1 MFKLNKKIFTL
12 FGIGFLPISGSMG
25 SLVAIFV
32 YYIFYNYLNLLS
44 FIFFIIFIFF
54 YSIFFLKKSLNQ
66 SFSSSDPKEIV
77 IDEFIGQ
84 SIPLLLCENNF
95 FLIILSF
102 LLFRLFDITK
112 PWPVSY
118 FDLKVKSANGVLMDD
133 IIAGLYAFFVIY
145 LWV

>member
-12 FGIGFLPISGSMG
+12 FGIGFLPISGTMG
-25 SLVAIFV
+25 SLVAIFF

-54 YSIFFLKKSLNQ
+54 YSIFFLNKSLNQ

-84 SIPLLLCENNF
+84 SIPLILCENNL

-112 PWPVSY
+112 PWPASY
-118 FDLKVKSANGVLMDD
+118 FDLKVKNANGVLMDD

>member
-1 MFKLNKKIFTL
+1 M
-12 FGIGFLPISGSMG
+12 FGIGFLPISGTIG
-25 SLVAIFV
+25 SLIAIFV
-32 YYIFYNYLNLLS
+32 YFIFYNYINLLS
-44 FIFFIIFIFF
+44 FIVFIILIFF
-54 YSIFFLKKSLNQ
+54 YSIFFLDKTIKR
-66 SFSSSDPKEIV
+66 SFSTSDPKEIV

-112 PWPVSY
+112 PWPASY
-118 FDLKVKSANGVLMDD
+118 FDLKVKNANGVLMDD
-133 IIAGLYAFFVIY
+133 IIAGLYTFFFIY

>member
-1 MFKLNKKIFTL
+1 M
-12 FGIGFLPISGSMG
+12 FGIGFLPISGTIG

-32 YYIFYNYLNLLS
+32 YFIFYNYLNILS
-44 FIFFIIFIFF
+44 FIILIILIFF
-54 YSIFFLKKSLNQ
+54 YSIFFLDKTIKR
-66 SFSSSDPKEIV
+66 SFSTSDPKEIV

-112 PWPVSY
+112 PWPASY
-118 FDLKVKSANGVLMDD
+118 FDLKVKNANGVLMDD
-133 IIAGLYAFFVIY
+133 IIAGLYTFFFIY

>member
-12 FGIGFLPISGSMG
+12 FGIGFLPISGTMG
-25 SLVAIFV
+25 SLVAIFF

-54 YSIFFLKKSLNQ
+54 YSIFFLKKSLKQ

-84 SIPLLLCENNF
+84 SIPLILCENNF

-112 PWPVSY
+112 PWPASY

-133 IIAGLYAFFVIY
+133 IIAGLYTFFLIY

>member
-12 FGIGFLPISGSMG
+12 FGIGFLPISGTMG
-25 SLVAIFV
+25 SLVAIFF

-54 YSIFFLKKSLNQ
+54 YSIFFLNKSLKQ

-84 SIPLLLCENNF
+84 SIPLIICGNNF

-112 PWPVSY
+112 PWPASY
-118 FDLKVKSANGVLMDD
+118 FDLKIKNATGVIMDD
-133 IIAGLYAFFVIY
+133 IMAGIYTFLIIY
-145 LWV
+145 LCI